1 MYTTPSMMRR
11 TVAPSGLIAT
21 SSLEFYPVARSG
33 PSGIRIEKVARR
45 RESGERCGAEHGARD
60 GCRHRFCRRL
70 SEGGEIGPGVP
81 DGQAEESV
89 AVHRQ
94 MRGGKRAVEAFEAE
108 PRHTRGLG
116 LAQSGRGGDDADG
129 SDSAAA

>member
-21 SSLEFYPVARSG
+21 SSLEFYPVARPG
-33 PSGIRIEKVARR
+33 PSGIRIEPSGIRIEEVARR

-60 GCRHRFCRRL
+60 GCRHGFCRRL

-94 MRGGKRAVEAFEAE
+94 MRG
-108 PRHTRGLG
+108 
-116 LAQSGRGGDDADG
+116 
-129 SDSAAA
+129 